1 MKDLI
6 SRQAAIDA
14 ISCDITITGR
24 QNAELVAAT
33 IGKFA
38 DRIKA
43 LPSVQQEITVDGYA
57 DGFADGYK
65 QGQKD
70 AQPEIIYCKDCKHYA
85 LHSLFGR
92 SFGLCERLCN
102 ESHTILTE
110 SNDFCSHAE
119 RRKQ

>member
-1 MKDLI
+1 MIDLKEME
-6 SRQAAIDA
+6 SAQQSAQRFNEAVAKAA
-14 ISCDITITGR
+14 
-24 QNAELVAAT
+24 LVS
-33 IGKFA
+33 FE
-38 DRIKA
+38 R
-43 LPSVQQEITVDGYA
+43 GYT

-110 SNDFCSHAE
+110 NNDFCSQAE
-119 RRKQ
+119 RA